1 MLTELLKAILIG
13 ILASAPVG
21 PVSVLVMQK
30 SFCHGR
36 MAGLAAGAGSAIV
49 DTFFAVASLFA
60 FMVVSDFFS
69 RHELWIFI
77 GGGILV
83 AVLGFFML
91 RRKPM
96 ETKIMVAET
105 SKSKAVQYALQA
117 AGCCLANPGA
127 IAYMFALVTLFRLDV
142 GNSVSP
148 VWLIALCVFIGAL
161 AWWFSLAF
169 AADKLRE
176 RFNIETINRVNK
188 IAGYAVIG
196 FGLVLVVRGIILL

>member
-1 MLTELLKAILIG
+1 MLAELLKAILIG

-69 RHELWIFI
+69 RHEQWIFI

-83 AVLGFFML
+83 VVLGIFML

-96 ETKIMVAET
+96 VTKILVAET
-105 SKSKAVQYALQA
+105 SKSKAVQYALQG

-142 GNSVSP
+142 GTSESP
-148 VWLIALCVFIGAL
+148 VWLISLFVLLGAL
-161 AWWFSLAF
+161 IWWFSLAF

-176 RFNIETINRVNK
+176 RFNIGTINRVTK
-188 IAGYAVIG
+188 FAGYAVIG
-196 FGLVLVVRGIILL
+196 FGIMLVVRGLFLL